1 MNKNNEMEKNDTHYI
16 RFDWA
21 AKHILRDKADF
32 SVFEGFLMVLLKE
45 RVKIVELL
53 ESESNQQN
61 EDDKFNRVDIKAKNS
76 NGEIILVEIQQSE
89 EYYYLQRM
97 VYGVAKTITEHITK
111 GKQYSDV
118 KKVYSVNI
126 VYFDLGEGSDYLYH
140 GQNRLIGMNTGDELR
155 ITEEDRNG
163 IRILSPKHVFPEYYI
178 LRVKAFNKEPEN
190 AMDEWMDYLKNE
202 RIRQDTE
209 VPGLQE
215 AKRRLDYL
223 KMTVAEQK
231 IYDNYLYN
239 KFYREDVLNT
249 SRTKGVVE
257 GFHEGK
263 AEGLQEGL
271 AKGRTEGLQE
281 GLEKGRTE
289 GLQEGLE
296 KGRAEGLK
304 EAAAKMKQLGIP
316 AEQIAQSTGIP
327 AEEIKGM

>member
-1 MNKNNEMEKNDTHYI
+1 MNDNDHYI

-32 SVFEGFLMVLLKE
+32 SVFEGFLTVLLKE
-45 RVKIVELL
+45 RVEIVELL
-53 ESESNQQN
+53 ESESNQRN
-61 EDDKFNRVDIKAKNS
+61 NDDKFNRVDIKARNS

-111 GKQYSDV
+111 GEQYSEV

-140 GQNRLIGMNTGDELR
+140 GQNRLVGMNTGDELR
-155 ITEEDRNG
+155 ITEADRNG
-163 IRILSPKHVFPEYYI
+163 IRMLSPKHVFPEYYI
-178 LRVKAFNKEPEN
+178 LRVKAFDKEPEN

-202 RIRQDTE
+202 RIRPDTA

-231 IYDNYLYN
+231 VYDRYLYN

-249 SRTKGVVE
+249 SRTKGIVE
-257 GFHEGK
+257 GYHEGK

-271 AKGRTEGLQE
+271 
-281 GLEKGRTE
+281 EKGRE
-289 GLQEGLE
+289 Q
-296 KGRAEGLK
+296 GRAEGRAEGEK
-304 EAAAKMKQLGIP
+304 NKIMEIARKMQEEGYSP
-316 AEQIAQSTGIP
+316 
-327 AEEIKGM
+327 EEIARITGA

>member
-32 SVFEGFLMVLLKE
+32 SVFEGFLTVLLKE
-45 RVKIVELL
+45 RVEIVELL

-76 NGEIILVEIQQSE
+76 
-89 EYYYLQRM
+89 
-97 VYGVAKTITEHITK
+97 
-111 GKQYSDV
+111 
-118 KKVYSVNI
+118 
-126 VYFDLGEGSDYLYH
+126 
-140 GQNRLIGMNTGDELR
+140 
-155 ITEEDRNG
+155 NG

-202 RIRQDTE
+202 RIRPDTT

-263 AEGLQEGL
+263 AEGRAEGMQEGL
-271 AKGRTEGLQE
+271 A
-281 GLEKGRTE
+281 KGRTE

-327 AEEIKGM
+327 VEEIKF

>member
-61 EDDKFNRVDIKAKNS
+61 DDDKFNRVDIKAKNS

-126 VYFDLGEGSDYLYH
+126 VYLDLGEGSDYLYH
-140 GQNRLIGMNTGDELR
+140 GQNRLIGMNTGDELQ

-202 RIRQDTE
+202 RIRQDTA

-263 AEGLQEGL
+263 E
-271 AKGRTEGLQE
+271 EGLQE
-281 GLEKGRTE
+281 GLEKGLEKGRAEGRAE
-289 GLQEGLE
+289 GLHEGLE
-296 KGRAEGLK
+296 KGRAEGRAEK
-304 EAAAKMKQLGIP
+304 RIAIAANMKRLGIP
-316 AEQIAQSTGIP
+316 EEQISQSTGIP
-327 AEEIKGM
+327 VEEIKM

>member
-32 SVFEGFLMVLLKE
+32 SVFEGFLTVLLKE
-45 RVKIVELL
+45 RVEIVELL
-53 ESESNQQN
+53 ESESNQRN
-61 EDDKFNRVDIKAKNS
+61 NDDKFNRVDIKARNS

-190 AMDEWMDYLKNE
+190 EMDEWMDYLKNE
-202 RIRQDTE
+202 RIRPDTTA
-209 VPGLQE
+209 PGLQE
-215 AKRRLDYL
+215 ARQRLDL
-223 KMTVAEQK
+223 LMMSDAERRR
-231 IYDNYLYN
+231 YERDLDTLV
-239 KFYREDVLNT
+239 RDTDVM
-249 SRTKGVVE
+249 RTQ
-257 GFHEGK
+257 
-263 AEGLQEGL
+263 LM
-271 AKGRTEGLQE
+271 
-281 GLEKGRTE
+281 
-289 GLQEGLE
+289 
-296 KGRAEGLK
+296 
-304 EAAAKMKQLGIP
+304 EA
-316 AEQIAQSTGIP
+316 
-327 AEEIKGM
+327 EIKGRKKGMPKDVPKARRLVVPKVVPKARRLARRKPTPPLPES

>member
-32 SVFEGFLMVLLKE
+32 SVFEGFLTVLLKE

-140 GQNRLIGMNTGDELR
+140 GQNRLIGMNTGDELQ

-202 RIRQDTE
+202 RIRQDTT

-215 AKRRLDYL
+215 AQRRLDYL

-257 GFHEGK
+257 GYHEGEAK
-263 AEGLQEGL
+263 GRAEGLQEGF
-271 AKGRTEGLQE
+271 A
-281 GLEKGRTE
+281 
-289 GLQEGLE
+289 
-296 KGRAEGLK
+296 KGRAEGRA
-304 EAAAKMKQLGIP
+304 EERTAIAAKMKQLGIP
-316 AEQIAQSTGIP
+316 AEQISQSTGIP
-327 AEEIKGM
+327 EGEAEGKINS

>member
-1 MNKNNEMEKNDTHYI
+1 
-16 RFDWA
+16 
-21 AKHILRDKADF
+21 
-32 SVFEGFLMVLLKE
+32 
-45 RVKIVELL
+45 
-53 ESESNQQN
+53 
-61 EDDKFNRVDIKAKNS
+61 
-76 NGEIILVEIQQSE
+76 
-89 EYYYLQRM
+89 
-97 VYGVAKTITEHITK
+97 
-111 GKQYSDV
+111 
-118 KKVYSVNI
+118 
-126 VYFDLGEGSDYLYH
+126 
-140 GQNRLIGMNTGDELR
+140 
-155 ITEEDRNG
+155 
-163 IRILSPKHVFPEYYI
+163 I

-263 AEGLQEGL
+263 AEGR
-271 AKGRTEGLQE
+271 AEGLQE
-281 GLEKGRTE
+281 GLEKGHAEGKAE

-304 EAAAKMKQLGIP
+304 EAAAKMKQLGIT
-316 AEQIAQSTGIP
+316 AEQISQSTGIP
-327 AEEIKGM
+327 VEEIKGM

>member
-32 SVFEGFLMVLLKE
+32 SVFEGFLTVLLKE

-155 ITEEDRNG
+155 ITEADRNG
-163 IRILSPKHVFPEYYI
+163 IRMLSPKHVFPEYYI
-178 LRVKAFNKEPEN
+178 LRVKAFDKEPEN

-202 RIRQDTE
+202 RIRPDTA

-231 IYDNYLYN
+231 VYDRYLYN

-249 SRTKGVVE
+249 SRTKGIVE
-257 GFHEGK
+257 GYHEGK
-263 AEGLQEGL
+263 AEGR
-271 AKGRTEGLQE
+271 AEGLQE
-281 GLEKGRTE
+281 GLEKG
-289 GLQEGLE
+289 LE
-296 KGRAEGLK
+296 KGRAEGKAEGLK

-316 AEQIAQSTGIP
+316 AEQITQSTGIP
-327 AEEIKGM
+327 VEEIKGM

>member
-32 SVFEGFLMVLLKE
+32 SVFEGFLTVLLKE

-61 EDDKFNRVDIKAKNS
+61 DDDKFNRVDIKAKNS

-257 GFHEGK
+257 GYHEGK
-263 AEGLQEGL
+263 E
-271 AKGRTEGLQE
+271 
-281 GLEKGRTE
+281 E

-296 KGRAEGLK
+296 KGRAEGRAEGLHEGLEK
-304 EAAAKMKQLGIP
+304 GRAEGRAEERIAIAANMKRLGIP

-327 AEEIKGM
+327 VEEIKM

>member
-1 MNKNNEMEKNDTHYI
+1 MNKMNKMNDNDHFI

-21 AKHILRDKADF
+21 MKGILRDKANFCVLD
-32 SVFEGFLMVLLKE
+32 GLLTVLLKE
-45 RVKIVELL
+45 EVHVQEIL
-53 ESESNQQN
+53 ESESNQQHR
-61 EDDKFNRVDIKAKNS
+61 EDKYNRVDIKAKDS
-76 NGEIILVEIQQSE
+76 NGDIILVEIQQTE
-89 EYYYLQRM
+89 EYYYLQRIL
-97 VYGVAKTITEHITK
+97 YGVAKAVTEHITLGERYAK
-111 GKQYSDV
+111 V
-118 KKVYSVNI
+118 KKVYSINI
-126 VYFDLGEGSDYLYH
+126 VYFDLGKGSDYLYH
-140 GQNRLIGMNTGDELR
+140 GQTKFRGVNTGDRLE
-155 ITEEDRNG
+155 ITEKERNG
-163 IRILSPKHVFPEYYI
+163 IRLLSPENVFPEYYI

-263 AEGLQEGL
+263 AEGR
-271 AKGRTEGLQE
+271 AEGLQE
-281 GLEKGRTE
+281 GLEKGHAEGRTE

-296 KGRAEGLK
+296 KGRAEGKAEGLK
-304 EAAAKMKQLGIP
+304 EAASKMKQLGIP
-316 AEQIAQSTGIP
+316 AEQISQSTGIP
-327 AEEIKGM
+327 VDEIKGM

>member
-32 SVFEGFLMVLLKE
+32 SVFEGFLTVLLKE

-76 NGEIILVEIQQSE
+76 NCEIILVEIQQSE

-140 GQNRLIGMNTGDELR
+140 GQNRLIGMNTGDELQ

-202 RIRQDTE
+202 RIRPDTT

-257 GFHEGK
+257 GYHEGK
-263 AEGLQEGL
+263 AKGRAEGLQEGL

-281 GLEKGRTE
+281 GLEKG
-289 GLQEGLE
+289 LE
-296 KGRAEGLK
+296 KGRAEGKAEGLK

-327 AEEIKGM
+327 VEEIKGM